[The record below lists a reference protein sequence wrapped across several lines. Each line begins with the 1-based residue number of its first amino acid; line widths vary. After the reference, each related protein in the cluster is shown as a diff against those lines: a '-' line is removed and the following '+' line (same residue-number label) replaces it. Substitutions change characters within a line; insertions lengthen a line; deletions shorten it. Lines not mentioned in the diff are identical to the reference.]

1 MNDAPRR
8 SAATPDELS
17 KAILM
22 SHVSYVVLTP
32 DNGVAES
39 ASFHRSVEALE
50 RGGVVEPV
58 AIPGMPRDYQFFKVS
73 AH

>member
-1 MNDAPRR
+1 M
-8 SAATPDELS
+8 
-17 KAILM
+17 
-22 SHVSYVVLTP
+22 LTP
-32 DNGVAES
+32 DSGLAES

-58 AIPGMPRDYQFFKVS
+58 AIPGLPRDYQLFKVS